1 MAKQTVLVIED
12 EKNIAEALSYQLKQD
27 GFGVKHARDGRRG
40 LDVFNEG
47 RIDFVVLDLMLPE
60 LSGEDVCRAIRKT
73 SDVPILML
81 TAKDTEVDK
90 VLGLELGADDY
101 VTKPFSTR
109 ELIARIHAI
118 LRRPR
123 TTEESGGPLEGGGI
137 KLDPDTRE
145 VTVRGAS
152 VPMPRKEFELLEFM
166 MARPNKVLRR
176 ETLLDELW
184 GFDYGGD
191 SRTLDVHMKRL
202 RGKLEANPGEP
213 RHLLTIRGV
222 GYKFVP

>member
-12 EKNIAEALSYQLKQD
+12 EKNIAEAVEYQLKQD
-27 GFGVKHARDGRRG
+27 GFKVKRAADGRSG
-40 LDVFNEG
+40 LDLFNTG
-47 RIDFVVLDLMLPE
+47 GVDFVVLDLMLPE
-60 LSGEDVCRAIRKT
+60 MSGEDVCRAIRKG

-123 TTEESGGPLEGGGI
+123 AVEEDGGVLEGGGI
-137 KLDPDTRE
+137 KLDPETRE
-145 VTVRGAS
+145 VTVRDELVS
-152 VPMPRKEFELLEFM
+152 MPRKEFELLEFM
-166 MARPNKVLRR
+166 MARPSKVLRR

-191 SRTLDVHMKRL
+191 SRTLDVHIKRL
-202 RGKLEANPGEP
+202 RGKLEQNPAEP
-213 RHLLTIRGV
+213 QHLVTVRGV

>member
-1 MAKQTVLVIED
+1 MARQTILVVED
-12 EKNIAEALSYQLKQD
+12 EKSIADALEYQLVRD
-27 GFGVKHARDGRRG
+27 GFKVKRAGDGRSG
-40 LDVFNEG
+40 LDTFNSG
-47 RIDFVVLDLMLPE
+47 GIDFVVLDLMLPQM
-60 LSGEDVCRAIRKT
+60 SGEDLCRAIRKV

-109 ELIARIHAI
+109 ELIARVHAI

-123 TTEESGGPLEGGGI
+123 FPDDDGVVLEGGGI
-137 KLDPDTRE
+137 RLDRETRE
-145 VTVRGAS
+145 VVVRGTA
-152 VPMPRKEFELLEFM
+152 VAMPRKEFELLEFM

-176 ETLLDELW
+176 DALLDELW
-184 GFDYGGD
+184 GFDFGGD
-191 SRTLDVHMKRL
+191 SRTLDVHIKRV
-202 RGKLEANPGEP
+202 RGKVEEDPADP
-213 RHLLTIRGV
+213 RHVVTVRGV